1 MRKEEPHLMFN
12 LCYIAYFPL
21 RGKERIKKIGL
32 LLRSLKTGRKMK
44 RCLISFMTF
53 FVMLVILTSCATPCG
68 C

>member
-1 MRKEEPHLMFN
+1 MREKEPYLKFN

-32 LLRSLKTGRKMK
+32 LLRSLKTRRKM
-44 RCLISFMTF
+44 RHGLISFMTF
-53 FVMLVILTSCATPCG
+53 FVMMILTSCATPCG